1 MKKIVN
7 IYFWRHLKI
16 VRRIPAFNFQKV
28 GLENMVTNTF
38 PQLFLFHIMKKNK
51 FY

>member
-1 MKKIVN
+1 MEKIVY
-7 IYFWRHLKI
+7 IYFWPHLKI

-28 GLENMVTNTF
+28 GLENMVTNRF
-38 PQLFLFHIMKKNK
+38 PQLFSFRIMKKNK